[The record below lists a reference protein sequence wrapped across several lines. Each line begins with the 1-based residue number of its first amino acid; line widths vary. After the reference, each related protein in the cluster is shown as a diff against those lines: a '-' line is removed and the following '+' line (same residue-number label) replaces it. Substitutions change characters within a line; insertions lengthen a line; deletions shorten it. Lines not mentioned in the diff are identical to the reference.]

1 LANYRG
7 YLTFSEILGG
17 GGHTNF
23 NSFRGNFCL
32 NILVSEGRVQK
43 QTKLIDGIFHQ
54 GGGYPI
60 PPKYLIF
67 PPKNSQDTGAC
78 QKLPLERLV

>member
-7 YLTFSEILGG
+7 YLTFSKILGG

-54 GGGYPI
+54 GGGLPHST
-60 PPKYLIF
+60 KIF
-67 PPKNSQDTGAC
+67 NFSTK
-78 QKLPLERLV
+78 K